1 MPYRSRQSVIKFIY
15 ALIDVV
21 CISFSIYAACYLR
34 QDILNFPLSFSRF
47 LLDAQ
52 NPFQIIFHVWILT
65 TIFFAN
71 TNNLYQTRREI
82 LEGVEIWHVIKSIFQ
97 SSLVTVVAIFLLKIP
112 DFPRTVFLLSAL
124 LMMVSLSLWRVV
136 KRKFVEYLVVGGYN
150 NFNVLIVG
158 AGKVGIAL
166 AEEVRKRP
174 GLGLRVVGFLD
185 DFKTENQPHQI
196 KILGKLSDFSE
207 IAHREFID
215 QVFITIHHDSGIF
228 LNLLEQARDLGL
240 AVRVV
245 PQGFDLTGGELF
257 KYNIGFIPIL
267 EYSEVITQRRQT
279 GKRLF
284 DFVFSWILF
293 IVHLPFFV
301 LIVLLIKI
309 DSPGPVFYVSKRYG
323 KNGKVFSMY
332 KFRSMVPGADKMIED
347 IKHKN
352 EMDGPI
358 FKIKDDP
365 RVTLVGR
372 FLRKYSLDECPQII
386 NVLRGEMSLV
396 GPRPLPIE
404 QIEKEDLRQLKRLGV
419 RPGITGL
426 WQIRGRNDISFNR
439 LVKWDIWYI
448 NNWSFWLDMNI
459 LLQTI
464 PVVLKGKGAY

>member
-1 MPYRSRQSVIKFIY
+1 MLYRSRQSVIKFIY
-15 ALIDVV
+15 ALIDVI
-21 CISFSIYAACYLR
+21 CICFSIYVACYLR

-47 LLDAQ
+47 LLDSQ
-52 NPFQIIFHVWILT
+52 NPFQIIFHIWILT

-82 LEGVEIWHVIKSIFQ
+82 LEGVEIGHVIKSIFQ

-124 LMMVSLSLWRVV
+124 FMVFSLSFWRVV

-150 NFNVLIVG
+150 NFNILIIG

-166 AEEVRKRP
+166 SEEIRQRP

-185 DFKTENQPHQI
+185 DFKTEDQPHKI

-207 IAHREFID
+207 IAQREFID
-215 QVFITIHHDSGIF
+215 KVFITIHHDSTVF

-240 AVRVV
+240 GIRVV
-245 PQGFDLTGGELF
+245 PHGFDLTSGELLKF
-257 KYNIGFIPIL
+257 NIGLIPVL
-267 EYSEVITQRRQT
+267 EYSDVIIQRKQT

-284 DFVFSWILF
+284 DFVFGLILF
-293 IVHLPFFV
+293 LIHVPFFI
-301 LIVLLIKI
+301 LIGILIKL
-309 DSPGPVFYVSKRYG
+309 DSPGSVLYVSKRYG
-323 KNGKVFSMY
+323 KSGKIFNMY
-332 KFRSMVPGADKMIED
+332 KFRSMAKNADEMLAQVKCQ
-347 IKHKN
+347 N

-358 FKIKDDP
+358 FKIRNDP
-365 RVTLVGR
+365 RVTRVGR

-386 NVLRGEMSLV
+386 NVLKGEMSLV

-426 WQIRGRNDISFNR
+426 WQIRGRNDISFAR

-448 NNWSFWLDMNI
+448 DNWSFWLDMNI
-459 LLQTI
+459 LIQTI
-464 PVVLKGKGAY
+464 PVVLKCKGAY